1 MAAQQSGAGGAMSS
15 RIRQEAPVRP
25 AGSTAGAG
33 GERPDLEVGV
43 PPVPLIAVS
52 LLARAPQMS
61 FMQLCRLLEMNV
73 PHAPSNSGSPGGK
86 DVPSST
92 EGSAVATGDPPGF
105 GTHDTPT
112 PEPVRFR
119 PRPRMGFPAG
129 EIAAVEFDD
138 EQRSALSNGWPDSP
152 PTVRTTFMG
161 LYGVDA
167 VMPPHMIDEIGLR
180 EEGHEVVEA
189 FLDQFNHRFVT
200 LLYRAWKKYRYP
212 ESFRAGGTDAHS
224 RNLLCLAGF
233 GWGDKP
239 RRAGLADS
247 RMLALLGL
255 LIQRTRTPEGLAG
268 VIALAVPGA
277 AVRVE
282 EFFPAVTRAGRPQPL
297 TSSGTHAAAT
307 AGGVRRGLGSAYVLG
322 RRLAY
327 RSRAVRV
334 TLRPDDAGQA
344 HDLLPGAWL
353 HRELMAFVQLYVGE
367 KADVHLRM
375 EVSSRLAPRPAI
387 GPASAGPAPRLGWTT
402 VLPADEERLINIALG
417 VYEAFPAPGP
427 NPHLT

>member
-1 MAAQQSGAGGAMSS
+1 MSS
-15 RIRQEAPVRP
+15 RIRQEASVRP
-25 AGSTAGAG
+25 AGSTTGAG
-33 GERPDLEVGV
+33 REWPDREAGV

-73 PHAPSNSGSPGGK
+73 PHARSSSSSPGGK
-86 DVPSST
+86 AIPSST
-92 EGSAVATGDPPGF
+92 EGDASVAGDFPGF
-105 GTHDTPT
+105 GTRDTPA

-138 EQRSALSNGWPDSP
+138 ERRSAPSDGWPDAP

-167 VMPPHMIDEIGLR
+167 AMPSHTIDEIALR

-212 ESFRAGGTDAHS
+212 ESFRPGGADAHS

-277 AVRVE
+277 GVRVE

-297 TSSGTHAAAT
+297 TSSAAD
-307 AGGVRRGLGSAYVLG
+307 GVRRGLGRAYVLG

-327 RSRAVRV
+327 RSRAVQV

-353 HRELMAFVQLYVGE
+353 HRELMAFVQLYVGV

-387 GPASAGPAPRLGWTT
+387 GPASAGLVPRLGWTT

-417 VYEAFPAPGP
+417 VCEAFPAPGP
-427 NPHLT
+427 NPHLSPTPA